1 MYQGKDAATQVS
13 GSAPLE
19 SPTYAHESHVVLQHV
34 LTHPLRLQQHALVRK
49 CNVDNRLSTEDGRQ
63 LHGPIDCCRSRRYG
77 GCDRCSSVAVRR

>member
-1 MYQGKDAATQVS
+1 MSEINVPRQRCGN
-13 GSAPLE
+13 PN
-19 SPTYAHESHVVLQHV
+19 
-34 LTHPLRLQQHALVRK
+34 PLRLQQHALVRK